1 MPDLFNQNNTV
12 HVGVKQVIF
21 NKTSFLAIG
30 IKRVHS
36 IWLKSVTSPIKFK
49 KKLKKLKKKK
59 KWIATITHS
68 ILMAATNPFQPLQI
82 RSDVTIH

>member
-36 IWLKSVTSPIKFK
+36 IWLSSVTSPIKFK
-49 KKLKKLKKKK
+49 KKK
-59 KWIATITHS
+59 KWIATVTQS
-68 ILMAATNPFQPLQI
+68 ILMAATNPFQPLEI